1 VNIAII
7 GASGNVGRRMLDE
20 ALRRGHGVTAIARNA
35 GSLVPRAG
43 LRVVTA
49 DILDAGA
56 ATPALRGQDCAI
68 VSLRYSGLD
77 FERLLEVL
85 KKSGVP
91 RVVFVGG
98 AASLEVSPG
107 TALLDT
113 PGFPEQYRAEAE
125 LARQALNR
133 LRQEKQLDWTFVS
146 PSVMFG
152 PGKRTGQFRLGKDQ
166 LLTAADG
173 QSHISYEDFAVAVLD
188 EIEQPKHRRER
199 FTVGY

>member
-56 ATPALRGQDCAI
+56 ATPALRDQDCAI

-85 KKSGVP
+85 KESGVP

-107 TALLDT
+107 TVLLDT
-113 PGFPEQYRAEAE
+113 PGFPEQFRAEAE
-125 LARQALNR
+125 LGRQALNR
-133 LRQEKQLDWTFVS
+133 LRQEKALNWTFVS